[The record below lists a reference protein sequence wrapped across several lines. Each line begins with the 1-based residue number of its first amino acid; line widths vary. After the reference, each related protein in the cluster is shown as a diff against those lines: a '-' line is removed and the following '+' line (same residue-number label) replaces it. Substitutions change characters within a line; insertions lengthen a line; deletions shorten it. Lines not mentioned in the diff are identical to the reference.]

1 MRKLIITISLVFLMA
16 ILTVNAQQD
25 FSFAAVDSQSYALY
39 QKADWRGLLAYG
51 KLAIAN
57 KQDFLLLRLRTGYA
71 AFMIENYSEAIKH
84 YEAVLREDK
93 YNNTAHYFIYW
104 SRVNLGQPELAMA
117 EAKFIAK
124 DAIDEKKLKP
134 SAVTGVETEFSIKRT
149 STRLRKN
156 PFYARIGLANRFSH
170 GFHMQQ
176 SVATYQQQINEP
188 SLTAVSHNEKINI
201 NQFEYYNRILLNL
214 DRRWQF
220 KAAYHYLNTPF
231 NNYTYNNHL
240 LLLGVK
246 YNGNY
251 FDLQADAV
259 IGKLTDTA
267 TKQYNLQLGLY
278 PSGNLNLYS
287 FSTVMLRQQGS
298 TAFNFRQVIGT
309 KLVKD
314 VWLEGNITLGEF
326 RNLVENDAL
335 YVYHAIDPNT
345 MKAGV
350 TSYILFGGKTTL
362 QIGYTYEKRRLFN
375 TANEFQ
381 QHSITGGL
389 SWKF

>member
-1 MRKLIITISLVFLMA
+1 MRKLIITTSLALFITMLK
-16 ILTVNAQQD
+16 LNAQQD

-39 QKADWRGLLAYG
+39 QKGDWKGLLIYG

-84 YEAVLREDK
+84 YEAVLKEDK
-93 YNNTAHYFIYW
+93 YNSTAHYFVYW
-104 SRVNLGQPELAMA
+104 SRINLGQPELAMA
-117 EAKFIAK
+117 VVKFINKA
-124 DAIDEKKLKP
+124 DIDEKKIML
-134 SAVTGVETEFSIKRT
+134 AAITGIETELSVKRT

-156 PFYARIGLANRFSH
+156 PFYARIGLTNRFNHS
-170 GFHMQQ
+170 FHMQQ

-188 SLTAVSHNEKINI
+188 LLTSVSHNEKINI
-201 NQFEYYNRILLNL
+201 SQFEYYNRILLNL
-214 DRRWQF
+214 DRHWQV

-240 LLLGVK
+240 LLLGVR

-267 TKQYNLQLGLY
+267 TKQFNLQLGLY
-278 PSGNLNLYS
+278 PAGNLNIYS

-298 TAFNFRQVIGT
+298 TALNFRQVIGT
-309 KLVKD
+309 KLVKG
-314 VWLEGNITLGEF
+314 VWLEGNITLGDF
-326 RNLVENDAL
+326 QNLVENDAL

-345 MKAGV
+345 MKTGI
-350 TSYILFGGKTTL
+350 TSYVLLAGKTTL
-362 QIGYTYEKRRLFN
+362 QLGYTYEKRRLFN
-375 TANEFQ
+375 TAKEYQ
-381 QHSITGGL
+381 QHSITGGI

>member
-1 MRKLIITISLVFLMA
+1 MRKLILTTSLVFSMA
-16 ILTVNAQQD
+16 LVHVHAQQN
-25 FSFAAVDSQSYALY
+25 FSFAVVDSQSYALY
-39 QKADWRGLLAYG
+39 QKADWKTLLTYG

-104 SRVNLGQPELAMA
+104 SRINLGQPELAMA

-134 SAVTGVETEFSIKRT
+134 SAITGVEAEFSFKRT
-149 STRLRKN
+149 STLFRSN
-156 PFYARIGLANRFSH
+156 PFYARIGLANRFNPSL
-170 GFHMQQ
+170 HMQQ

-188 SLTAVSHNEKINI
+188 LLTSVADKEKINI
-201 NQFEYYNRILLNL
+201 NQFEYYNRFLLNL
-214 DRRWQF
+214 DRHWQI
-220 KAAYHYLNTPF
+220 KAAYHYLYTPF

-246 YNGNY
+246 YNSNY

-267 TKQYNLQLGLY
+267 TKQFNLQLGLY
-278 PSGNLNLYS
+278 PAGNLNFYS
-287 FSTVMLRQQGS
+287 FSTAMLRLQGS
-298 TAFNFRQVIGT
+298 TAFNFRQVIGV

-345 MKAGV
+345 MKAGI
-350 TSYILFGGKTTL
+350 TSYILLGSKTTL
-362 QIGYTYEKRRLFN
+362 QLGYTYEKRRLFN
-375 TANEFQ
+375 TTNEFH